1 MAGVLRRVLKVP
13 PSRPLLEL
21 EADWSAI
28 SPSGLGLVFKELL
41 ADFMGAPPPPD
52 VLEAREFYKRAWKTA
67 SVADIYFQSRHS
79 VGTIRQGFLVR
90 GIIYDMPSL
99 IQKKVFFPRFH
110 SFLFS
115 MTFPFTWLR
124 FPFHRHFICVFS
136 L

>member
-13 PSRPLLEL
+13 PNRPFLEL

-67 SVADIYFQSRHS
+67 NVSDIYFQHRHS
-79 VGTIRQGFLVR
+79 VGPVKQGFLVR

-99 IQKKVFFPRFH
+99 VQKAVIFSVSFVPFFQLCKQDGSKGH
-110 SFLFS
+110 E
-115 MTFPFTWLR
+115 
-124 FPFHRHFICVFS
+124 
-136 L
+136 